1 MTYDRIEQLG
11 GGLRG
16 WFEGLAAVCIRQAC
30 LNDEQWMYGSLN
42 KKYVKMRKMNKK
54 DQKRYEKQAEMLA
67 SIAHP
72 IRVGIVDFLTE
83 DEACVADIAEYVG
96 SERSNV
102 SRHLSVLLKSGA
114 LVCRKDGL
122 QVFYSLSTPC
132 TAKFLECAN
141 RVLQYK
147 FKEEAKLYE

>member
-1 MTYDRIEQLG
+1 M
-11 GGLRG
+11 
-16 WFEGLAAVCIRQAC
+16 
-30 LNDEQWMYGSLN
+30 
-42 KKYVKMRKMNKK
+42 KKR

-72 IRVGIVDFLTE
+72 IRVGIVDYLTKG
-83 DEACVADIAEYVG
+83 EACVADIAAHVD

-102 SRHLSVLLKSGA
+102 SRHLSLMLKSGA

-122 QVFYSLSTPC
+122 QVYYSLSTPC

-141 RVLQYK
+141 RVLEHK
-147 FKEEAKLYE
+147 FKEDAKLYD